1 MRMIGHLTDVTH
13 RPEVKA
19 ALAQA
24 DAGQIAGY
32 RAPGGLL
39 PRAPTSRITRGKT
52 GPNDVQQWNETLTQ
66 YKEIVL

>member
-1 MRMIGHLTDVTH
+1 MIGHLTDVTH

-32 RAPGGLL
+32 RAPGVSL
-39 PRAPTSRITRGKT
+39 RAPTSRITRGKT